1 MSSQFRDLSTA
12 ERVQRPRIDDGTVVV
27 SAHPR
32 GAGFRVLS
40 RMARHRNVDDGFSP
54 RHRLD
59 VEPDCVQSA

>member
-12 ERVQRPRIDDGTVVV
+12 ERVQRTRADDGAVMV

-40 RMARHRNVDDGFSP
+40 RMARHRTVDDGFTP

-59 VEPDCVQSA
+59 VDPDRVKSA

>member
-1 MSSQFRDLSTA
+1 MSSQFRDLSTG
-12 ERVQRPRIDDGTVVV
+12 ESVQRALPSTGTIMA

-40 RMARHRNVDDGFSP
+40 RMARHRTAQDDFVP

-59 VEPDCVQSA
+59 TEPDCVKSA